1 MTEELKSKA
10 DIVIAEL
17 EKDIIYFTNLDFT
30 NLADKFKRDL
40 DIIKSLV
47 QEG

>member
-1 MTEELKSKA
+1 MTEELKSKV
-10 DIVIAEL
+10 DVVITEL
-17 EKDIIYFTNLDFT
+17 EKDITYFNNLGFTNLT
-30 NLADKFKRDL
+30 EKFKRDL